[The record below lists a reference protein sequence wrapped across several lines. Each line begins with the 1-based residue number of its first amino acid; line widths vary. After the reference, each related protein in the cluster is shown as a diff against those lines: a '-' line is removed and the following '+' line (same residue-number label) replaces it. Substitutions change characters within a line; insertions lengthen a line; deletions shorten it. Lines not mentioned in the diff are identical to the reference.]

1 MSDSTT
7 KAGPKGGSK
16 ARSGAGKGKGPSQ
29 REVQKAMQDNTSRGK
44 PNFPKAYSFALVTAA
59 LFLLSWIG
67 QFLTQLITVRNESEE
82 HGQPFEWSDF
92 MAQFLAS
99 TFENWQSEFLQLV
112 WQAAGLTLLL
122 FWGSA
127 QSRETD
133 ERLETKLDL
142 LLEDRGI
149 DPRAVSESV
158 NRSV

>member
-1 MSDSTT
+1 MLSDGYAIEA
-7 KAGPKGGSK
+7 KLA
-16 ARSGAGKGKGPSQ
+16 
-29 REVQKAMQDNTSRGK
+29 EVS
-44 PNFPKAYSFALVTAA
+44 
-59 LFLLSWIG
+59 
-67 QFLTQLITVRNESEE
+67 NEAVE
-82 HGQPFEWSDF
+82 HGSQFQWSEF
-92 MAQFLAS
+92 WPQFFAA

-133 ERLETKLDL
+133 ERIETKLDL

-158 NRSV
+158 NQSV